1 MPIILIRPDALDETD
16 RIHAM
21 TVKLSLED
29 MRADIAEMVY
39 DEPEN
44 IELDDNLMDLGL
56 DSMRVMTLVER
67 WDKKGVQLD
76 FTRIAERLTLRGWW
90 ELAQDAQGI
99 NS

>member
-1 MPIILIRPDALDETD
+1 
-16 RIHAM
+16 M
-21 TVKLSLED
+21 TAKLTLED

-67 WDKKGVQLD
+67 WDKKGV
-76 FTRIAERLTLRGWW
+76 
-90 ELAQDAQGI
+90 
-99 NS
+99 